1 MMIQHLPALFFSAMR
16 CNASNRVCGS
26 QSSLLQL
33 NGIAL
38 RTISNKNVA
47 SLDCMWYAILHSIPG
62 ITRIWASFA
71 VLPQFAFLP
80 VTAIL
85 RFDLFRGHFP
95 LFGRRILELTKL
107 VDSWTYKNTKITKI
121 TCQQAAYLIFPS
133 ISFSLRFGE
142 CSELPG
148 DASEGSKLLLWRFC
162 GFTKKLQKSA
172 IALLHGPISF
182 QTGLHDK
189 RMITFHPYGSVL
201 AKEPSRAQWVLF
213 IGTTELFLRA
223 KMCFL

>member
-1 MMIQHLPALFFSAMR
+1 LTAANSI
-16 CNASNRVCGS
+16 GS
-26 QSSLLQL
+26 VTTHSREKQSRQVLNHHKPELRSPQNNLQKYK
-33 NGIAL
+33 N
-38 RTISNKNVA
+38 NKN
-47 SLDCMWYAILHSIPG
+47 
-62 ITRIWASFA
+62 
-71 VLPQFAFLP
+71 Q
-80 VTAIL
+80 
-85 RFDLFRGHFP
+85 
-95 LFGRRILELTKL
+95 
-107 VDSWTYKNTKITKI
+107 
-121 TCQQAAYLIFPS
+121 CQQAAYLIFPS